1 MSNMT
6 KEQLSETLDTV
17 KPYEAHCS
25 KSESRKTKIQ
35 DQSVDSMEHLIQR
48 FQQEAEAREMILNNN
63 LLSAIDA
70 RLQRKYVS
78 RYARVTCQF
87 NVLVNKR
94 TCAAALN

>member
-48 FQQEAEAREMILNNN
+48 FQQEAEAREMILSNN
-63 LLSAIDA
+63 LLSDIDT
-70 RLQRKYVS
+70 RYVS

>member
-48 FQQEAEAREMILNNN
+48 FQQEAEAREMILSNN

-70 RLQRKYVS
+70 RLQRK
-78 RYARVTCQF
+78 RVRE
-87 NVLVNKR
+87 NVLKR
-94 TCAAALN
+94 MRIWKTNSTSERYQMA